1 MPSDSDPVQAEL
13 QSAYQEYRSAMS
25 AWRSAV
31 KAGSS
36 TGTDATMER
45 MLRARVALYRAL
57 LATGWSAPAPVAH
70 QLERDA
76 ALLEAPNHFDALVG

>member
-1 MPSDSDPVQAEL
+1 MPSEADPAQVEL
-13 QSAYQEYRSAMS
+13 HSAYQEYRSAMA
-25 AWRSAV
+25 AWRAAV

-36 TGTDATMER
+36 STTDASTER

-57 LATGWSAPAPVAH
+57 LATGWTAPAPVAH

-76 ALLEAPNHFDALVG
+76 ALLDATNNVDARVS

>member
-1 MPSDSDPVQAEL
+1 MPSEADPAQAGL
-13 QSAYQEYRSAMS
+13 HSAYQEYRSAMT

-36 TGTDATMER
+36 SATDATTER

-57 LATGWSAPAPVAH
+57 LATGWTAPAPVAH

-76 ALLEAPNHFDALVG
+76 ALLEAPNDLDAHVS

>member
-1 MPSDSDPVQAEL
+1 MLSDADRIQAEL
-13 QSAYQEYRSAMS
+13 QSAYEEYRSAMT

-57 LATGWSAPAPVAH
+57 LAAGWDAPAPVAH

-76 ALLEAPNHFDALVG
+76 ALLEAPADFDALVG